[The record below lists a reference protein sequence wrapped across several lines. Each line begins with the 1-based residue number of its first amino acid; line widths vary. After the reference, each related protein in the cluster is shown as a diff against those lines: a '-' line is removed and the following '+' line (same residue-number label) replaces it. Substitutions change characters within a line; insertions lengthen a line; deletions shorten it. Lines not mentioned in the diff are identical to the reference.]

1 MTEHTHPTTIT
12 SVKTVHLA
20 YDYYFILFPSTLK
33 YWVPAKKK
41 KNVDQVIRQES
52 LKFSSKPACWDQEG
66 NLSIVL
72 SKMGWPYAGLID
84 CFSYNGPY
92 TS

>member
-1 MTEHTHPTTIT
+1 MIIT
-12 SVKTVHLA
+12 LFCSLVHLNTE
-20 YDYYFILFPSTLK
+20 YLP
-33 YWVPAKKK
+33 KK